1 MTSTRRDA
9 LSARTVVPAALALL
23 QALLVLGPGLGRGVV
38 ITHDM
43 AWSPRPRWTPFVL
56 GLDTPAPRAVPSD
69 AVAVLLG
76 KVLGA
81 SLAQHLILLTILI
94 GLALGVV
101 ALLAELLPGAGV
113 LARCVAAIAA
123 VWNPF
128 VSERLAVGQWTVLL
142 GLAVLP
148 WALRAALRVVT
159 GKPSGYAVALAI
171 VCAAVGGV
179 NSVLVVSGSVLLV
192 FVAALVRERSA
203 RVAGVGRVAGLAL
216 AVTIG
221 ASAAW
226 ALPALTSPPQ
236 TGVDGVRAFAPVADS
251 PLGVFGSLLG
261 GGGFWNAGSHPEPRS
276 HTLIAITAALL
287 AIAGVIAALVRT
299 QSRLRWCLALPV
311 LVLTGLVL
319 LSAFEVLDPVWDA
332 LVTGLPGG
340 GALRDSHKFLSVW
353 VVVAATGLGVLAQE
367 ARIRLPEGLLIPA
380 AGLLLGLPVVLSP
393 QLVWGLSGRLDA
405 VTVPSD
411 YLSGVDALSALPEG
425 EVGLLPWSQYRRYDW
440 NADRVSLTLAP
451 RLIDKVVLYDDSLPL
466 RSGIVPGESARAAE
480 VSRRIQEGATAE
492 EALAVSG
499 VRYLAAELGPA
510 QDVDTVGLRSLG
522 RVVVDSPELLVVD
535 VGTQPRED
543 SRHTALLLGWT
554 LTLLTM
560 ACVVGWRGVSRVTRK
575 LPAGLLRLRP

>member
-9 LSARTVVPAALALL
+9 LSARTVVPAVLALL
-23 QALLVLGPGLGRGVV
+23 QALIVLGPGLGRGVV

-43 AWSPRPRWTPFVL
+43 PWSPSPRWTPFVL

-69 AVAVLLG
+69 GVAVLLG

-81 SLAQHLILLTILI
+81 SLAQHVILLSILI

-101 ALLAELLPGAGV
+101 ALLAELLPAAGV
-113 LARCVAAIAA
+113 LARCVAAVAA

-179 NSVLVVSGSVLLV
+179 NSLLVVSGSVLLV
-192 FVAALVRERSA
+192 LVVAVVRERSA
-203 RVAGVGRVAGLAL
+203 RIGRVAGLAL

-236 TGVDGVRAFAPVADS
+236 TGGEGVRAFAPVADS
-251 PLGVFGSLLG
+251 PIGVFGSLLG
-261 GGGFWNAGSHPEPRS
+261 GGGFWNAGSHPDPRS
-276 HTLIAITAALL
+276 HALIAITAALL
-287 AIAGVIAALVRT
+287 AVAGVIAAFVRT
-299 QSRLRWCLALPV
+299 QPRLRWCLALPV
-311 LVLTGLVL
+311 LVLSGLVL
-319 LSAFEVLDPVWDA
+319 LSAFEVIDPVWDT

-353 VVVAATGLGVLAQE
+353 VVVGAAGLGVLAHE

-480 VSRRIQEGATAE
+480 VSRRIKEGATAE

-499 VRYLAAELGPA
+499 VRYLAAELGTA
-510 QDVDTVGLRSLG
+510 QDVDTTGVRSLG

-535 VGTQPRED
+535 VGTPSRE
-543 SRHTALLLGWT
+543 SSTHLALLLGWT

-560 ACVVGWRGVSRVTRK
+560 ACVLGWHGVARVTRK